1 MWKIQN
7 AITDA
12 VQVSFI
18 IFFNVSAFFITS
30 SQFFL
35 LYLAKPVPL
44 FSFPEKSYLGT
55 QGFVVGK
62 LLIWSSPFQTDG
74 EAKAFTLWES
84 AFVSGE

>member
-55 QGFVVGK
+55 QGLTQPLVG
-62 LLIWSSPFQTDG
+62 I
-74 EAKAFTLWES
+74 
-84 AFVSGE
+84 SGLQVGYIGPLDDSLHYCLVRALC